1 MRRFI
6 FPPCKRGKEDTA
18 QKDGAMALFEFDC
31 PQCRKRVALDDQYC
45 GKVVAC
51 PHCDKGVVVP
61 KKMSGSGQQLPEPR
75 SNLEQKT
82 KEKTIRSKLYRVKCP
97 HCSSPYDIEKCDL
110 HKDALCED
118 CGKLF
123 VAELDNDVHPVKP
136 VAEILKS
143 PIIPM
148 RDTTSVAKPS
158 FVRPTVAIRSASVQ
172 SELQEGKPQNHH
184 PVPIGA
190 SCAATMT
197 PVVWYAIAALDV
209 FMIIAVVYLMVSMA
223 GLERRYSAA
232 TDCVADAKEDLSRKV
247 EQLVNEADERIL
259 ESVKALVKESIKLQ
273 TAQLEAQSENV
284 QTNFANVRRDIDA
297 IRRRFAQIEKSA
309 VTMPQVSN
317 RVSDARYD
325 DLLKRIEELSRQTG
339 GIAVSQERLA
349 ARTASLAEHQ
359 NANQQIEDAPKTNS
373 IDVAVQ
379 QQDPNVSKPPKMSHE
394 ELAQRLKENQTEIN
408 RLIAANPGCVL
419 VPSDKQARI
428 LETRFAEKRHRRYCL
443 KDKIT
448 YVREDYRCTHCNS
461 EISLGDANE
470 ACCEVSAKRSFAL
483 WRGKRLEAD
492 ETSRINARIDQLR
505 GENMVIRN
513 GGQPNVAKCESAET
527 QMEERSIVERRTN
540 PVPVGEQYNEGEEPR
555 DLSKMSTEELTRQY
569 KLNLAEIKRLRESN
583 PGCML
588 VPSHKQA
595 RILETRFATKN
606 QRWYC
611 NKEQVTYVRDMFRC
625 THCKR
630 EFGIASDNAK
640 IGCCEVSRKQS
651 FKKWSTGVKEAQK
664 TVEINDRIEKL
675 FKQNAE
681 IKKAVQQQSH

>member
-6 FPPCKRGKEDTA
+6 FPQCKRGKEDTA

-97 HCSSPYDIEKCDL
+97 HCSSTYDIEKCDL

-123 VAELDNDVHPVKP
+123 VAELDNAVHPVKP

-143 PIIPM
+143 PIIPI

-158 FVRPTVAIRSASVQ
+158 FVRPTVAIRSASAQ

-197 PVVWYAIAALDV
+197 PVVWYAIAALGV

-232 TDCVADAKEDLSRKV
+232 ADCIDDAKEELSRKV
-247 EQLVNEADERIL
+247 EQLVNGADERIL
-259 ESVKALVKESIKLQ
+259 DNAKALVKESIKLQ

-297 IRRRFAQIEKSA
+297 IRRRFAQIEKSS
-309 VTMPQVSN
+309 VTMPQVPN
-317 RVSDARYD
+317 RVPNDRYD

-339 GIAVSQERLA
+339 GIAASQEHLA

-394 ELAQRLKENQTEIN
+394 ELAQRLKENQVEIN

-419 VPSDKQARI
+419 VPSSKQARI
-428 LETRFAEKRHRRYCL
+428 LETRFAEKGHRRYCL

-448 YVREDYRCTHCNS
+448 YVRETFHCTHC
-461 EISLGDANE
+461 EDGGDIPLEEATE

-483 WRGKRLEAD
+483 WRGMRLEAE
-492 ETSRINARIDQLR
+492 ETSKINKRIDELRRENMAISNGGWQGMAKPKSEDLSNKSVEELMRQYKANMVEIKRLKETNPGCVLVLSHKQARFIESRFATKSQQRYCNKEQITYVRDLFRCTNCRKEFSVKSKFAERGGCCEVSEKHSVKKWSKGIADAEETAKINARIDKLYK
-505 GENMVIRN
+505 E
-513 GGQPNVAKCESAET
+513 CAE
-527 QMEERSIVERRTN
+527 
-540 PVPVGEQYNEGEEPR
+540 
-555 DLSKMSTEELTRQY
+555 L
-569 KLNLAEIKRLRESN
+569 
-583 PGCML
+583 
-588 VPSHKQA
+588 
-595 RILETRFATKN
+595 
-606 QRWYC
+606 
-611 NKEQVTYVRDMFRC
+611 
-625 THCKR
+625 
-630 EFGIASDNAK
+630 
-640 IGCCEVSRKQS
+640 
-651 FKKWSTGVKEAQK
+651 
-664 TVEINDRIEKL
+664 
-675 FKQNAE
+675 
-681 IKKAVQQQSH
+681 KKAAQNQSR

>member
-1 MRRFI
+1 MQ
-6 FPPCKRGKEDTA
+6 E
-18 QKDGAMALFEFDC
+18 
-31 PQCRKRVALDDQYC
+31 V
-45 GKVVAC
+45 
-51 PHCDKGVVVP
+51 KG
-61 KKMSGSGQQLPEPR
+61 LP
-75 SNLEQKT
+75 LV
-82 KEKTIRSKLYRVKCP
+82 RVKCP
-97 HCSSPYDIEKCDL
+97 HCSSPYDIEKSDL

-143 PIIPM
+143 PIIPI

-158 FVRPTVAIRSASVQ
+158 FVRPTVAIRSASAQ

-190 SCAATMT
+190 SCAATIT
-197 PVVWYAIAALDV
+197 PVVWYAISALGV

-232 TDCVADAKEDLSRKV
+232 ADCIDDAKEELSRKV
-247 EQLVNEADERIL
+247 EQLVNGADERIL
-259 ESVKALVKESIKLQ
+259 DNAKALVKESIKLQ

-349 ARTASLAEHQ
+349 ARTASLAERQ
-359 NANQQIEDAPKTNS
+359 NASQQTEDAPKSNLDDTVEQGANKF
-373 IDVAVQ
+373 D
-379 QQDPNVSKPPKMSHE
+379 PPKMSHV
-394 ELAQRLKENQTEIN
+394 ELAQRLKENQAEIN

-419 VPSDKQARI
+419 VPSEKQARI
-428 LETRFAEKRHRRYCL
+428 LETRFAERGHRRYCL

-448 YVREDYRCTHCNS
+448 YVREAFHCTHCNS
-461 EISLGDANE
+461 DMLLEDADE

-513 GGQPNVAKCESAET
+513 GGQPSVAKREPIGT
-527 QMEERSIVERRTN
+527 QMEERSNVERRTN
-540 PVPVGEQYNEGEEPR
+540 SVTSIEQDIGDGETG
-555 DLSKMSTEELTRQY
+555 DLSKKSSEELMRLY
-569 KLNLAEIKRLRESN
+569 KANMAEIKRLRESN
-583 PGCML
+583 PGCIL

-595 RILETRFATKN
+595 RILETRFAEKGH
-606 QRWYC
+606 RWYC
-611 NKEQVTYVRDMFRC
+611 LKEKITYVRDMFRC
-625 THCKR
+625 THCKS
-630 EFGIASDNAK
+630 EFGIKSDKAK
-640 IGCCEVSRKQS
+640 KGGCCDVSRKHS
-651 FKKWSTGVKEAQK
+651 YDLWSKSVMEADETIK
-664 TVEINDRIEKL
+664 TNARIEKL
-675 FKQNAE
+675 YKECAE
-681 IKKAVQQQSH
+681 LKKAVQRQSH

>member
-1 MRRFI
+1 M
-6 FPPCKRGKEDTA
+6 
-18 QKDGAMALFEFDC
+18 AMQE
-31 PQCRKRVALDDQYC
+31 V
-45 GKVVAC
+45 
-51 PHCDKGVVVP
+51 KG
-61 KKMSGSGQQLPEPR
+61 LP
-75 SNLEQKT
+75 LV
-82 KEKTIRSKLYRVKCP
+82 RVKCP
-97 HCSSPYDIEKCDL
+97 HCSSPYDIDKSDL

-123 VAELDNDVHPVKP
+123 VAELDNVVHSVKP
-136 VAEILKS
+136 RVEIPS
-143 PIIPM
+143 SSIMPIAPI
-148 RDTTSVAKPS
+148 RDVTSVPRPS
-158 FVRPTVAIRSASVQ
+158 FVRPVVAINRV
-172 SELQEGKPQNHH
+172 SEQPQLQEGVMHPHH
-184 PVPIGA
+184 SVPVGTP
-190 SCAATMT
+190 CAVRTA
-197 PVVWYAIAALDV
+197 PAVWYAIAALGV

-223 GLERRYSAA
+223 GLNSRCSAA
-232 TDCVADAKEDLSRKV
+232 ADCIGEVKEELSRKV
-247 EQLVNEADERIL
+247 EQLVNGADERIL
-259 ESVKALVKESIKLQ
+259 DNAKALVRETIKLQ
-273 TAQLEAQSENV
+273 TVQLDAQSENV
-284 QTNFANVRRDIDA
+284 RTNFTNVRRALDA
-297 IRRRFAQIEKSA
+297 VRERLTLVEKSA
-309 VTMPQVSN
+309 ESMPQAKKHM
-317 RVSDARYD
+317 SDGQYD
-325 DLLKRIEELSRQTG
+325 DLLKRIEELSKQTG
-339 GIAVSQERLA
+339 GIAAQQL
-349 ARTASLAEHQ
+349 SLATRQNNLAEQQ
-359 NANQQIEDAPKTNS
+359 NAGRQVEIASKSNS
-373 IDVAVQ
+373 DNAIREQAE
-379 QQDPNVSKPPKMSHE
+379 PMVSEPPKMSKV
-394 ELAQRLKENQTEIN
+394 ELSQRLKENQLEIN